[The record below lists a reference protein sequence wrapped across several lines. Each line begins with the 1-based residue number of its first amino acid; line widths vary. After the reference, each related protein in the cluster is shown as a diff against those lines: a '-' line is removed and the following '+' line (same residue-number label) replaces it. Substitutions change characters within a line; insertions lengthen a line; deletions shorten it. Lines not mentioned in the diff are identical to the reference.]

1 MSTIVKQLDASRR
14 LEEELA
20 VEKHRQELEKQK
32 IEKEL
37 EGLRRSRKEYIDN
50 QIQSTQQDYQN
61 RLRENPDIAEEHF
74 QRQKRVEKERS
85 KVATQDFDTQR
96 QRLTEERNHHDALDK
111 EYRDL
116 DKNLLDLQARSKY
129 ANEQEDRRLKDLE
142 NRRKLIVRLLEESK
156 KRELEHFDKAKA
168 IAAGK

>member
-1 MSTIVKQLDASRR
+1 MSSIVRQLDASRR

-50 QIQSTQQDYQN
+50 QIQSTQQDYEN

-74 QRQKRVEKERS
+74 ERQKRVEKERS
-85 KVATQDFDTQR
+85 KVASQDF
-96 QRLTEERNHHDALDK
+96 
-111 EYRDL
+111 
-116 DKNLLDLQARSKY
+116 
-129 ANEQEDRRLKDLE
+129 
-142 NRRKLIVRLLEESK
+142 
-156 KRELEHFDKAKA
+156 
-168 IAAGK
+168 